1 MKPTVTRAALAAAS
15 PLRSAALRAAAAL
28 LASALL
34 LAAAPRQ
41 AAAQAVLMDRGVRAG
56 GLWCFPVASDSL
68 TYVYLPSSAKLA
80 SDDRG
85 RPQFSFVR
93 YVVNTAAD
101 SARSAA
107 TITQAKGGGILHF
120 LVLLDTP
127 EAMVKEAEKALR
139 VRYKKDEITVRG
151 PIVFQGGRYTLVSS
165 VLKSPAG
172 AASAGVADAP
182 AGGEQTE
189 HAVIATGQAP
199 VLEGNRLALSF
210 DLDPEHAALLL
221 QSFQM
226 STPDVSLVFDMTFN
240 GLSEAYDADLTID
253 WSEVKHSQSFKA
265 GGTVYFVSADVEAAF
280 DELTK
285 NHAIQL
291 RSSGSDATMEGLL
304 NTVYS
309 KLLDLMFRPVE
320 PERVPPDQ
328 SGGLMQ
334 ALSSLTDTNGAMGAR
349 KTVGFGASVGYQLKD
364 MRTEGKSHMYFNHR
378 SNVERHSFV
387 TFNIGDFYK
396 RYGKD
401 PAYFRAVNLGDPTFS
416 QREVHLSVD
425 AALVPDFDRY
435 VNTVTVTLK
444 KDHANGEQTLREVVL
459 DRAAVKKGVE
469 DLRMIYGWNQDQDR
483 IAWLDYQFRTRWS
496 FKGGGSFETEWKTAN
511 APMIDL
517 FAPYEHRTV
526 QLVGDGATL
535 KSKGVRAVIVQLDY
549 PFFGERRRPQMV
561 VRPEEPI
568 EEKQVEI
575 TLPLGQPNYDYL
587 VTWQMEGNKR
597 LTDKR
602 TDASGLIFVD
612 ELP

>member
-1 MKPTVTRAALAAAS
+1 VRGWPAAALVAALA
-15 PLRSAALRAAAAL
+15 
-28 LASALL
+28 LAVV
-34 LAAAPRQ
+34 AAPR
-41 AAAQAVLMDRGVRAG
+41 AGSAQAVLMDRGERAA
-56 GLWCFPVASDSL
+56 GLWCFPVATDSL
-68 TYVYLPSSAKLA
+68 TYVYLPASARLA
-80 SDDRG
+80 TDDRG

-93 YVVNTAAD
+93 YVVNAAAD
-101 SARSAA
+101 SARAA
-107 TITQAKGGGILHF
+107 TITEAKGGGILHF

-127 EAMVKEAEKALR
+127 EGTVRDAEKALR
-139 VRYKKDEITVRG
+139 EKYKKDAITVRG
-151 PIVFQGGRYTLVSS
+151 PIVFADGRYTLVSS
-165 VLKSPAG
+165 VLTGGGPGAATAAPASTDNAG
-172 AASAGVADAP
+172 ASEGTVKR
-182 AGGEQTE
+182 T
-189 HAVIATGQAP
+189 VIATGKAP

-226 STPDVSLVFDMTFN
+226 NTPDVSLVFDMAFN

-265 GGTVYFVSADVEAAF
+265 GGTVYFVSADVEAGF
-280 DELTK
+280 DELMK
-285 NHAIQL
+285 NHAIKL
-291 RSSGSDATMEGLL
+291 RSSGSDASMEALL

-334 ALSSLTDTNGAMGAR
+334 ALSSLTNANGAMGAR

-364 MRTEGKSHMYFNHR
+364 MRTEGQSHMSFNHR
-378 SNVERHSFV
+378 SNVDRHSFV

-416 QREVHLSVD
+416 QREVHVSVD
-425 AALVPDFDRY
+425 AALIPDFDRY

-444 KDHANGEQTLREVVL
+444 KDHADGEQTLREVVL

-469 DLRMIYGWNQDQDR
+469 DLRMVYGWNGDQDR
-483 IAWLDYQFRTRWS
+483 VAWLDYQYRTRWS
-496 FKGGGSFETEWKTAN
+496 FKGGGTFETDWKTTN

-526 QLVGDGATL
+526 QLVGDGSAL
-535 KSKGVRAVIVQLDY
+535 KAKGVRAVVVQLDY
-549 PFFGERRRPQMV
+549 PFFGERRRPQLV
-561 VRPEEPI
+561 VRPEEAI

>member
-1 MKPTVTRAALAAAS
+1 MRRPVGRAGALAAAAT
-15 PLRSAALRAAAAL
+15 LAAAL
-28 LASALL
+28 V
-34 LAAAPRQ
+34 LAASPGP
-41 AAAQAVLMDRGVRAG
+41 AAAQAVLMDRGVRAA
-56 GLWCFPVASDSL
+56 GLWCFPVANDSL
-68 TYVYLPSSAKLA
+68 TYVYLPASAKLA
-80 SDDRG
+80 TDDQG

-120 LVLLDTP
+120 LVLMDTP
-127 EAMVKEAEKALR
+127 DALVKDAEKALR
-139 VRYKKDEITVRG
+139 DKFKKDAITVRG
-151 PIVFQGGRYTLVSS
+151 PIVFQDGRYTLVSS

-172 AASAGVADAP
+172 AASAGVGPDAP

-189 HAVIATGQAP
+189 HTVIATGRAP

-226 STPDVSLVFDMTFN
+226 STPDVSLLFDMTFN

-265 GGTVYFVSADVEAAF
+265 GGTVYFVSADVEAGF
-280 DELTK
+280 DELMK
-285 NHAIQL
+285 NHAIKL
-291 RSSGSDATMEGLL
+291 RSSGTDATMEGLL

-334 ALSSLTDTNGAMGAR
+334 ALSSMGSANGAFGAR

-364 MRTEGKSHMYFNHR
+364 MRTEGQSHMYFNHR

-387 TFNIGDFYK
+387 AFNIGDFYK
-396 RYGKD
+396 RYGKS
-401 PAYFRAVNLGDPTFS
+401 PEYFRAVNLGDPTFS
-416 QREVHLSVD
+416 QREIHLSVD
-425 AALVPDFDRY
+425 AALIPDFDRY
-435 VNTVTVTLK
+435 VNTVTVTMK

-469 DLRMIYGWNQDQDR
+469 DLRMVYGWNQDQDR
-483 IAWLDYQFRTRWS
+483 IAWLDYQYRTRWS
-496 FKGGGSFETEWKTAN
+496 FKGGGTFETDWKTSN

-526 QLVGDGATL
+526 QLVGDGGAL
-535 KSKGVRAVIVQLDY
+535 KSKGVRAVVVQLDY
-549 PFFGERRRPQMV
+549 PFFGERRRPQLV
-561 VRPEEPI
+561 VRPEEAI

-575 TLPLGQPNYDYL
+575 TLPLGQPSYDYL

-602 TDASGLIFVD
+602 TDTSGLIFVD

>member
-1 MKPTVTRAALAAAS
+1 MRRLLTAAL
-15 PLRSAALRAAAAL
+15 PLFAL
-28 LASALL
+28 LASL
-34 LAAAPRQ
+34 APRP
-41 AAAQAVLMDRGVRAG
+41 AAAQAVLMDRGEHVA
-56 GLWCFPVASDSL
+56 GLWCFPVATDSL
-68 TYVYLPSSAKLA
+68 TYVYLPASARLA
-80 SDDRG
+80 TDDRG
-85 RPQFSFVR
+85 KPQFSFVR
-93 YVVNTAAD
+93 YVVNAAGD
-101 SARSAA
+101 SARSSA
-107 TITQAKGGGILHF
+107 TITQARGGGILHF

-127 EAMVKEAEKALR
+127 EGMITDAQKALR
-139 VRYKKDEITVRG
+139 EKYKKDEIKLRG
-151 PIVFQGGRYTLVSS
+151 PIVFADGRYTLVSS
-165 VLKSPAG
+165 VLTGGGPG
-172 AASAGVADAP
+172 AATAAPASTAEADAP
-182 AGGEQTE
+182 AEGPAKRT
-189 HAVIATGQAP
+189 VIATGKAP

-210 DLDPEHAALLL
+210 DLDPEHAALLM

-226 STPDVSLVFDMTFN
+226 NTPDVSLVFDMTFN

-265 GGTVYFVSADVEAAF
+265 GGTVYFVSADVEASF
-280 DELTK
+280 DELQK
-285 NHAIQL
+285 NHAIKL
-291 RSSGSDATMEGLL
+291 RSSGQDATMEGLL

-334 ALSSLTDTNGAMGAR
+334 ALSSLGSANGALGAR

-364 MRTEGKSHMYFNHR
+364 LRTEGQSHMYFNHR
-378 SNVERHSFV
+378 SNVDRHSFV

-401 PAYFRAVNLGDPTFS
+401 PGYFRAVNLGDPTFS

-425 AALVPDFDRY
+425 ASLIPDFDRY

-459 DRAAVKKGVE
+459 DRATVKKGVE
-469 DLRMIYGWNQDQDR
+469 DLRMVYGWNGDQDR
-483 IAWLDYQFRTRWS
+483 IAWLDYQYRTRWS
-496 FKGGGSFETEWKTAN
+496 FKGGGTFETDWKTTT

-526 QLVGDGATL
+526 QLVGDGGAL
-535 KSKGVRAVIVQLDY
+535 KSKGVRAVVVQLDY

-561 VRPEEPI
+561 LRPEEPI

-602 TDASGLIFVD
+602 TDTSGLIFVD